1 MYCTLTHDGFV
12 SYKHCLRKD
21 FTCFSQWRKETE
33 NVWESSWTASSASGS
48 QQLNGP
54 SLVLTGEFRC
64 WIQPAGCLH
73 KEYVKLS
80 VCPSPF
86 YRHCS
91 SFSVHLQDLKRVC
104 YKIIFFL
111 SRWTVSLLFP
121 KSKIFVQIFVSC
133 LVKSM
138 CLFLVG
144 ANKIKMA
151 QWVPR
156 LRSSLKPCSI
166 RSDTVWLATLIH
178 LTKMTITSQ
187 ILQAVLSTEV
197 IFRHPCATYFFI
209 LQLTTL
215 LNGELQTIQAPVHF
229 PTTGCNPLLP
239 RSTSNLF
246 I

>member
-21 FTCFSQWRKETE
+21 FTCFSQWRKKTE

-64 WIQPAGCLH
+64 WIQPARCLH

-91 SFSVHLQDLKRVC
+91 SFSVHLLQDLKRVC

-111 SRWTVSLLFP
+111 SRWAVSLVSGIEDLCTDLCELSCKINVSLPCWCQQNQNGSVSPQAKKPSKALFYQKWYCVTGKTDP
-121 KSKIFVQIFVSC
+121 SYK
-133 LVKSM
+133 
-138 CLFLVG
+138 G
-144 ANKIKMA
+144 DDN
-151 QWVPR
+151 
-156 LRSSLKPCSI
+156 
-166 RSDTVWLATLIH
+166 
-178 LTKMTITSQ
+178 LTNTS
-187 ILQAVLSTEV
+187 
-197 IFRHPCATYFFI
+197 
-209 LQLTTL
+209 
-215 LNGELQTIQAPVHF
+215 
-229 PTTGCNPLLP
+229 GCP
-239 RSTSNLF
+239 
-246 I
+246 